1 MTMDSERKLF
11 FDQFKKRLLIYCKQV
26 VSFVDSIPR
35 SDYSGQII
43 IKQLLRSATSI
54 AANYIEAQASP
65 SKRDF
70 TNFLSISLKSANE
83 TIFWFD
89 LLIECNKG
97 NQQIIVT
104 LRNETIEFAN
114 YFGSSVRK
122 LRS

>member
-1 MTMDSERKLF
+1 MDSERKQF
-11 FDQFKKRLLIYCKQV
+11 FDQFKKRLLIYCKHV
-26 VSFVDSIPR
+26 VSFVDEIPR
-35 SDYSGQII
+35 FDYSGQII
-43 IKQLLRSATSI
+43 VKQLLRSATSI

-65 SKRDF
+65 SKKDF

-97 NQQIIVT
+97 NHQIIET

>member
-1 MTMDSERKLF
+1 MDSERKLF
-11 FDQFKKRLLIYCKQV
+11 FDRFKKRLLIYCKHV
-26 VSFVDSIPR
+26 VSFVDGIPR
-35 SDYSGQII
+35 FDYSGQII
-43 IKQLLRSATSI
+43 VKQLLRSATSI
-54 AANYIEAQASP
+54 ATNYIEAQASP
-65 SKRDF
+65 SKKDF

-97 NQQIIVT
+97 NHQIIET